1 MKRRKKNIPKI
12 FLLIIAVI
20 INVVLII
27 MVLASISDALKERE
41 ENIQNGVKIETNS
54 NEQETIDSPEQD
66 VQEESEEDEMSIKD
80 KLQDL
85 F

>member
-1 MKRRKKNIPKI
+1 MIV
-12 FLLIIAVI
+12 AVI
-20 INVVLII
+20 INIVLII

-41 ENIQNGVKIETNS
+41 ENIKNGVIIENNS
-54 NEQETIDSPEQD
+54 DEPKEIESTE
-66 VQEESEEDEMSIKD
+66 QEESEEDEMSIKD

>member
-1 MKRRKKNIPKI
+1 MRKRKKNVPKV
-12 FLLIIAVI
+12 FLLLVAVI

-41 ENIQNGVKIETNS
+41 ENLKNGVVIENNS
-54 NEQETIDSPEQD
+54 DAQEEIDLPEQEE
-66 VQEESEEDEMSIKD
+66 VQEDEMSIKD

-85 F
+85 L